1 MDKNSGLEYS
11 ILTSINDIPSNYWD
25 NLFGKD
31 IIEGY
36 GYHKTLEESHLK
48 EFSFYYLVAK
58 RNQKIVAIFPFFTT
72 DFSFATLLPDP
83 LEKII
88 FNIQK
93 VFYRFLRMRLLFV
106 GSPAAEE
113 IYLGCSKDE
122 NLNLIAEEAVNK
134 LHGFLDK
141 NKISTILFY
150 NLTKKNSGL
159 IFYLRAKGFKLMEGF
174 PNSVIKINAHSLQE
188 YINNLR
194 PSTRKDLKRKLKKSA
209 DLTTLKTELHN
220 DLTGIENEVYRLY
233 LNNLQDSGVSFE
245 RLTMDFFQ
253 NIFKNMPEVARIF
266 ITRDKDKIVAFNLMF
281 IKDKVCIDK
290 FIGFDRQLSHK
301 YHLYHN
307 TFCHNIDY
315 CIKNGITTYQLGV
328 TDYHPKVRLG
338 TKLIPLYI
346 LVKTFNPVLKL
357 FSGLIIR
364 MVEPKKFDP
373 ILRNISNYETGS
385 TDLLH

>member
-1 MDKNSGLEYS
+1 MDKNSGLEYL
-11 ILTSINDIPSNYWD
+11 ILTSINDIPSNDWD

-36 GYHKTLEESHLK
+36 GYHKTLEESHLR
-48 EFSFYYLVAK
+48 EFSFYYLIAK

-72 DFSFATLLPDP
+72 DFSFATLFPDP

-93 VFYRFLRMRLLFV
+93 VFHRFLKMHLLFV
-106 GSPAAEE
+106 GSLAAEE

-134 LHGFLDK
+134 LHGFLAQK
-141 NKISTILFY
+141 KISSILFY
-150 NLTKKNSGL
+150 NLTKKNSRL
-159 IFYLRAKGFKLMEGF
+159 IFNLKAKGFKLMESF
-174 PNSVIKINAHSLQE
+174 PNSVIKINVCSLQE
-188 YINNLR
+188 YVNNLG
-194 PSTRKDLKRKLKKSA
+194 PNTRKDLRRKLKKSA
-209 DLTTLKTELHN
+209 ALTTLKTELRD
-220 DLTGIENEVYRLY
+220 DLAGIENEVYRLY

-245 RLTMDFFQ
+245 RLTLDFFR
-253 NIFKNMPEVARIF
+253 NIFKNMPEVAKLF
-266 ITRDKDKIVAFNLMF
+266 ITRDKNKIVAFNLMF

-315 CIKNGITTYQLGV
+315 CIKNCITTYQLGV

-338 TKLIPLYI
+338 AKLIPLYI
-346 LVKTFNPVLKL
+346 LVKTFNPVLRL

-364 MVEPKKFDP
+364 VIEPKKFDP
-373 ILRNISNYETGS
+373 ILRNISNYEAGS

>member
-1 MDKNSGLEYS
+1 
-11 ILTSINDIPSNYWD
+11 
-25 NLFGKD
+25 
-31 IIEGY
+31 
-36 GYHKTLEESHLK
+36 
-48 EFSFYYLVAK
+48 
-58 RNQKIVAIFPFFTT
+58 
-72 DFSFATLLPDP
+72 
-83 LEKII
+83 
-88 FNIQK
+88 
-93 VFYRFLRMRLLFV
+93 MRLLFV